1 MNYRDAEK
9 HGWSDVREAGMPVG
23 HLPLPVHIPLNK
35 PFQGDLTICDTAMN
49 AWLLPVPPDMKSNSI
64 ECSQIRNTLKVTLV
78 SVAFGEAPLVPD
90 FRQVVW
96 SREPGGY
103 PIVTGKLDVNNMMY
117 ALTYCIDP
125 STGELYIKGSAT
137 NTGDVPLP
145 AVLRFRR
152 ANPVEREVTD
162 YHYVSFRWDAARWEV
177 GEQLTPPEVVGSE
190 LAYENEAKWAAT
202 DEDYNR
208 LFGCSCPYFVHPSMR
223 LHHGGGVLKLY
234 ADIPARET
242 RSFTI
247 RAGFAEA
254 SEKKPFDRIVEEAK
268 AYWDGFLT
276 ATAKFGDSEE
286 DDIFREFQ
294 WGNLQFLLNTW
305 KDAAETMLQPCQGG
319 TSERF
324 YVWVWEAMTMLR
336 PMLKLG
342 HFEPIRKVLE
352 FILSLQDGGSMP
364 EGDFTTLKG
373 AIGTTGPR
381 WANSTGSALLLAAEY
396 MEFSHDEEFKK
407 KHLADLVRA
416 AKWILGEVKATRKRN
431 SDGSKC
437 LGYGLMPSAT
447 ATDGDRGYIYVM
459 TDSWS
464 CVGVERL
471 LRILKEEGHPDFEEM
486 ARECRQYREDI
497 SAAIDTVRRSD
508 GFIDRKLSQEGRI
521 ATVFSA
527 TCSSLKLLDAEY
539 ADNMD
544 ERVEGMVAY
553 SEKSMFDG
561 LFCAPMRNGM
571 KYLGN
576 IERVMTRF
584 YMAHGEWKK
593 AYLAWRTFRNYGM
606 STPLSLTQERFS
618 KIDDTFT
625 PWQPNSSGNGRY
637 LDVMMERFI
646 FKTSYGYVL
655 LGGFAPFH
663 KREISIQGIHTLD
676 GDFSMTVQG
685 GRLSAVWS
693 RKLPAGTR
701 FRIPEYFNFHPDGM
715 LMADADGL
723 FTLTESTDLI
733 SGSIDPNR
741 SCCD

>member
-1 MNYRDAEK
+1 MNYRDAE
-9 HGWSDVREAGMPVG
+9 HFGWSNVREAGVPMG
-23 HLPLPVHIPLNK
+23 RLPLPVHIPLNK
-35 PFQGDLTICDTAMN
+35 PFQSDLIICDAAMN
-49 AWLLPVPPDMKSNSI
+49 AWLMPVPPNMTTHSV
-64 ECSQIRNTLKVTLV
+64 ECAQIRNTMKVTLV
-78 SVAFGEAPLVPD
+78 SVAFGEAPFVPE
-90 FRQVVW
+90 FRQIVW

-117 ALTYCIDP
+117 GLTYCVEP
-125 STGELYIKGSAT
+125 TSGELYIHGFAT
-137 NTGDVPLP
+137 NTGEVPLP

-152 ANPVEREVTD
+152 AQPVEREVTD

-177 GEQLTPPEVVGSE
+177 GEQLEPPEVIE
-190 LAYENEAKWAAT
+190 TDFDAETEAEWNKT
-202 DEDYNR
+202 DDDYNKY
-208 LFGCSCPYFVHPSMR
+208 FGCSCPYFAHPGMR
-223 LHHGGGVLKLY
+223 LYHGGGVLKLS
-234 ADIPARET
+234 AEIPPKET
-242 RSFTI
+242 RVFTI
-247 RAGFAEA
+247 RAGFF
-254 SEKKPFDRIVEEAK
+254 SSVCQKNFTDIVDGAK
-268 AYWDGFLT
+268 RYWDGFLT
-276 ATAKFGDSEE
+276 TQADFGDNAEN
-286 DDIFREFQ
+286 DIFRQFQ

-305 KDAAETMLQPCQGG
+305 KDAAESMLQPCQGG

-324 YVWVWEAMTMLR
+324 YVWVWEAMEMLR

-342 HFEPIRKVLE
+342 HFKPIQKVLE

-364 EGDFTTLKG
+364 EGDFTTLDG

-381 WANSTGSALLLAAEY
+381 WANSTGSALLLASEY
-396 MEFSHDEEFKK
+396 MELSGDEDFKK
-407 KHLADLVRA
+407 RHLANLVRA
-416 AKWILGEVKATRKRN
+416 AKWILGQVKATRHLN
-431 SDGSKC
+431 PDGSKC

-471 LRILKEEGHPDFEEM
+471 LRVLKAEGHPDFEEM
-486 ARECRQYREDI
+486 ERECRQYRQDI
-497 SAAIDTVRRSD
+497 SAAIDTVRRPD
-508 GFIDRKLSQEGRI
+508 GFIDRKLSVKGQI

-544 ERVEGMVAY
+544 ERMEGMVEF
-553 SEKSMFDG
+553 SEKTVFDG

-606 STPLSLTQERFS
+606 TTPLSLTQERFS
-618 KIDDTFT
+618 KVDDTFT

-637 LDVMMERFI
+637 LDVMLERFCYR
-646 FKTSYGYVL
+646 TSYGFVL

-663 KREISIQGIHTLD
+663 KRELSIQGIHTLD
-676 GDFSMTVQG
+676 GDFSMTVRG
-685 GRLSAVWS
+685 GRLTAVWGK
-693 RKLPAGTR
+693 KLPVGTR
-701 FRIPEYFNFHPDGM
+701 FRIPAYFNFRPDGM
-715 LMADADGL
+715 LKADADGL
-723 FTLTESTDLI
+723 FTLTEFTDMI
-733 SGSIDPNR
+733 SGAIDATPSN
-741 SCCD
+741 CD